1 MEQRDLPDYHVVF
14 STSCS
19 DQQNWESYVFFYHAR
34 RVRQRGSV
42 SRIASGCTSREAEAL
57 RDMHLRHIAPLEI
70 HDERLEQSF
79 RLHLTPDYSRVRL
92 SGGTLPYKYMNK
104 PYGLRHWMEHELRLG
119 WTADNTTIT
128 TPFLEHDSSNA
139 KHQQQQSAKHQQIL
153 DGIVILMDPDM
164 ILLRPI
170 GHDFSNAEEVWVDG
184 EKPAIT
190 KVTHGH
196 PIAQQDG
203 YLNNEWMT
211 LNSSYITQDPTIT
224 RPAWS
229 DGPKHWNTGPP
240 YLATVSDMYKIVS
253 LWTETAPRT
262 LDVYPKLFAEMYG
275 FIWATVMLKLPF
287 ALTQSIVVSTT
298 ESTDREGWALV
309 DAIDDADIC
318 RVPVTATSYV
328 VDGGGDH
335 PPPQLPTL
343 PVGLHYCKRYMLGKV
358 SVVVMLSLVWEKGFA
373 VDLCY
378 TSLKL
383 LTHPCTPYCMFVYCT
398 PTFLLLFN
406 YAPAGQNQWFFSK
419 YRLKKNIMNCDK
431 NLLKPPPLDFYSPDF
446 TYTIAPPRADLKDK
460 DTYQEERH
468 TIPVKQAKREAF
480 MLCGMISSV
489 NEALLHY
496 KRRACDPASVNLNQ
510 VYTVHDDPTNH

>member
-1 MEQRDLPDYHVVF
+1 MAAAETALRNRHHHGKTLQQALLKVFGAVVLLVTIAPYLATVLYYDDHLAVPATVPFPAPLRTQQQHEDNDGMERDLPDYLVVF

-42 SRIASGCTSREAEAL
+42 TRIASGCTSREAEAL
-57 RDMHLRHIAPLEI
+57 RDMHLQHIAPLEI

-128 TPFLEHDSSNA
+128 TPFSEHDSSTAN
-139 KHQQQQSAKHQQIL
+139 HQQEQSAKHQQIL

-170 GHDFSNAEEVWVDG
+170 GHDFSSAEELWVDG

-203 YLNNEWMT
+203 YLNNEWIK

-229 DGPKHWNTGPP
+229 EGPKHWNTGPP

-287 ALTQSIVVSTT
+287 ALTKSIVVSTT
-298 ESTDREGWALV
+298 ESIDREGWAFV

-318 RVPVTATSYV
+318 RVPVTATSYLA
-328 VDGGGDH
+328 GGNH
-335 PPPQLPTL
+335 PPPHLPTL

-358 SVVVMLSLVWEKGFA
+358 SVVVMLWLVWEKGFA
-373 VDLCY
+373 MDLCY
-378 TSLKL
+378 VHVVEAPHASMHTLLYVCVLYIFASL
-383 LTHPCTPYCMFVYCT
+383 
-398 PTFLLLFN
+398 
-406 YAPAGQNQWFFSK
+406 
-419 YRLKKNIMNCDK
+419 
-431 NLLKPPPLDFYSPDF
+431 
-446 TYTIAPPRADLKDK
+446 
-460 DTYQEERH
+460 
-468 TIPVKQAKREAF
+468 
-480 MLCGMISSV
+480 
-489 NEALLHY
+489 
-496 KRRACDPASVNLNQ
+496 
-510 VYTVHDDPTNH
+510 